1 MAWAYPDPLYHKRT
15 YCNSSSAS
23 QRVERI
29 VIPPSTTSESMK
41 CIEISRIKHTRYDYP
56 RWEDLAWSI
65 HQAEQILPSHKSNA
79 KQSVQND
86 KTRNFCTRRRG
97 HPIPASLLPKPC
109 GPCMG
114 SRLLC
119 RQGRSTVDEMLHL
132 CAVNPKNLITSPL
145 IPLTSYSPCSTLP
158 RMYRSFY
165 FFLKKYLFQWIKMDT
180 SPRNRQ
186 VNPMGPMGSSS
197 GTGPLEVPG
206 KTSTLFHSCSPIPFV
221 RIAAGAGPNC
231 GQQEV
236 CGARHTRHSS
246 LHTRIWY
253 PLRSGMALES
263 VGFFSPDGLQAKRL
277 RTINKLFS
285 QSEEPAHR
293 EASTGEASRK
303 ASDLSCT
310 TEGRITL

>member
-1 MAWAYPDPLYHKRT
+1 
-15 YCNSSSAS
+15 
-23 QRVERI
+23 
-29 VIPPSTTSESMK
+29 
-41 CIEISRIKHTRYDYP
+41 
-56 RWEDLAWSI
+56 
-65 HQAEQILPSHKSNA
+65 
-79 KQSVQND
+79 
-86 KTRNFCTRRRG
+86 
-97 HPIPASLLPKPC
+97 
-109 GPCMG
+109 
-114 SRLLC
+114 
-119 RQGRSTVDEMLHL
+119 
-132 CAVNPKNLITSPL
+132 
-145 IPLTSYSPCSTLP
+145 
-158 RMYRSFY
+158 
-165 FFLKKYLFQWIKMDT
+165 
-180 SPRNRQ
+180 
-186 VNPMGPMGSSS
+186 MGPMGSSS

-277 RTINKLFS
+277 RTINKLCS

-310 TEGRITL
+310 IEGRIILQHSVTLPAVSTGRKHRSGRIVSPHKYPRPFSRKQSNLWNLTGL